1 MWERLNL
8 NFYILVRKEATVDDE
23 WFNFLAFCFKHDL
36 NFNTHIQS
44 ISSSYNDKGNGN
56 INASSIDLSIQCY
69 CISLHFIP
77 RWLLYYCVD
86 FNSKIYVYIEPHFN
100 FYPDFLTVNWR
111 KNVYCS
117 MSTNYDRIQSL
128 LWKNDEMRH
137 AGMVEWMKTR
147 NFFWRIHVCHFR

>member
-36 NFNTHIQS
+36 NFNTHIQQLQWQRQWQYQCQALL
-44 ISSSYNDKGNGN
+44 IW
-56 INASSIDLSIQCY
+56 ASNVTAY
-69 CISLHFIP
+69 HCISY
-77 RWLLYYCVD
+77 RDDYLYYCVD

-117 MSTNYDRIQSL
+117 MSTIYDRIQSL